1 MLKRLGNVWHDSPRT
16 SNAMLNLEILRIFIS
31 PGHDF
36 NGRHGKER
44 LDHGSQS
51 VDSVECVAGRG
62 LEGDRF
68 FDYRDDF
75 KGQMTFFDLSVADAV
90 EEKLGLED
98 FELSQLRRNVIVSG
112 VGLNDLIGKHF
123 EINGVE
129 FFGSE
134 ECSPCYWMNEALGP
148 GAESLLKG
156 RGGLRCRILSSGT
169 LRLGESQLKVIL

>member
-1 MLKRLGNVWHDSPRT
+1 MLKWLENVYLDNLRIPSV
-16 SNAMLNLEILRIFIS
+16 MLNLEILRIFIS

-36 NGRHGKER
+36 KGRHGKER

-75 KGQMTFFDLSVADAV
+75 KGQMTFFDLAVAEAV
-90 EEKLGLED
+90 ERKIGFVD

-112 VGLNDLIGKHF
+112 ISLNDLIGKRF
-123 EINGVE
+123 EVNGVG